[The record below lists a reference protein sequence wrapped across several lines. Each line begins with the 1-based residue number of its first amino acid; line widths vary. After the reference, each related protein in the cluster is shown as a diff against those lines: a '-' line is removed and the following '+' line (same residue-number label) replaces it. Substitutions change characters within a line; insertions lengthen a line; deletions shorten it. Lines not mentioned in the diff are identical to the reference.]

1 MPAAR
6 YARLVRFCDERYT
19 ARADGLASAA
29 RHFEQSRFKSQSNDA
44 AKRQG
49 WPSNGLPLVAV
60 GSHAARGLVMFGVC
74 KSTAWTSNPEPAD
87 AEMYPSVI
95 DVAWER
101 TIFEVDPDRI
111 PEPTRAKLRRAL
123 SRGLR
128 RVAPRCAADRLRGR
142 DRVHHGTRRR
152 RTRRL
157 ILAADSLARQSG
169 TVR

>member
-74 KSTAWTSNPEPAD
+74 KSTAWTANPDLAD

-95 DVAWER
+95 EVAWER
-101 TIFEVDPDRI
+101 TIFEVDPD
-111 PEPTRAKLRRAL
+111 EYPTRPGRSYVGL
-123 SRGLR
+123 SREDYDAWR
-128 RVAPRCAADRLRGR
+128 RVARPIGYADEIEYITAPDGAARA
-142 DRVHHGTRRR
+142 V
-152 RTRRL
+152 
-157 ILAADSLARQSG
+157 
-169 TVR
+169 

>member
-74 KSTAWTSNPEPAD
+74 KSTAWTSNPDPAD

-101 TIFEVDPDRI
+101 TIFEVDPAEYPNR
-111 PEPTRAKLRRAL
+111 PGRSYVGL
-123 SRGLR
+123 SHEDYDAWR
-128 RVAPRCAADRLRGR
+128 RVAQPIGYADEIEYITAPDGAARA
-142 DRVHHGTRRR
+142 V
-152 RTRRL
+152 
-157 ILAADSLARQSG
+157 
-169 TVR
+169 